1 MAGSRHTVRIIRRNM
16 SLTKRTWGNS
26 TNGRLFTAT
35 GSVSG
40 ATTRL
45 TLVFQTASWVYGVE
59 GTINVYVDGTKQS
72 CSWTTNSTETVV
84 STTYKTKMTSAQITV
99 SKPFFTLKL
108 TDSAGGN
115 VLSETTFSFYEIEKA
130 PTGATASGG
139 VMDGSTNSKVVFATS
154 VTDATYKAVFSLGSK
169 TGTATS
175 STKTLEYAIPL
186 SWCAELPNK
195 TAGTADVACQVLF
208 GGKVYKTLDTTL
220 NVSVPSSVK
229 PTVSSI
235 TISDKTNTPVPSAWN
250 LYIQHKSGV
259 RLSAVTCAGAQ
270 GSTIKTI
277 KLQVGDQSVSKTYSA
292 SSLPQIDTV
301 TQSGSLT
308 VTVTVTDS
316 RGRTGSRTGT
326 VTFVPYS
333 APKFKKCVSERCNSA
348 GQTDNDGTYFL
359 STTSVEYSSCSG
371 KNSITMT
378 MKYKKTDAATYN
390 SPVTLV
396 PGTNVCGGSLNTE
409 FSYDVLYTI
418 SDQFTTVT
426 FVDYVSTAVYLMHF
440 LHGGR
445 GVAFG
450 QKATI
455 EDCVD
460 FDFQGLFRK
469 FVTFLG
475 KAVFKS
481 ADKDRVVINDTTKA
495 SPVMVDPDGSGTL
508 YAVATTKDLGAAASK
523 AVANNLTTTASGSVL
538 DARQGKTLND
548 AKVSKTGDTMTGNL
562 IVDRSATAEI
572 GASVKTIGN
581 AGGVALLSSSGN
593 VLGVYASDEAKWVAQ
608 YDTSKGY
615 SYVPYLGISSA
626 TTGTVGSTF
635 SEANYKYCYLRKIGK
650 VVFMDMGLGYSAAS
664 STIPL
669 NTTMFT
675 IPSAYRPA
683 ADVYCIGQFSRKE
696 SSSSMNQ
703 VATGPVKVAKTG
715 EVTQNFSSVTYCIYC
730 FGMWETA

>member
-1 MAGSRHTVRIIRRNM
+1 M

-26 TNGRLFTAT
+26 ANGRLFTAT

-45 TLVFQTASWVYGVE
+45 TLVFQTASWIYGVE

-130 PTGATASGG
+130 PTGVTASGG

-154 VTDATYKAVFSLGSK
+154 VTDATYKVVFSLGSK

-175 STKTLEYAIPL
+175 TTKTLEYAIPL
-186 SWCAELPNK
+186 SWCSELPNK

-208 GGKVYKTLDTTL
+208 GGQVYKTLDTTL

-235 TISDKTNTPVPSAWN
+235 TISDKPNTPVPSTWN

-348 GQTDNDGTYFL
+348 GQTDNDGTFFL

-409 FSYDVLYTI
+409 FSYDVLYTV

-469 FVTFLG
+469 LVTFLG

-508 YAVATTKDLGAAASK
+508 YAVATSKDIGAAASK

-538 DARQGKTLND
+538 DARQGKKLND
-548 AKVSKTGDTMTGNL
+548 EKVSKSGDSMTGNL
-562 IVDRSATAEI
+562 TVDKSAVTDISSALITCI
-572 GASVKTIGN
+572 GSQGTNQIS
-581 AGGVALLSSSGN
+581 LLANNHNNSTSGLYDAAN
-593 VLGVYASDEAKWVAQ
+593 SRWVAQ
-608 YDTSKGY
+608 YDKNDNTLKIPGLAFSGTADGTAQSALNDFNQKLCRLRRIGNIVWITGY
-615 SYVPYLGISSA
+615 
-626 TTGTVGSTF
+626 
-635 SEANYKYCYLRKIGK
+635 C
-650 VVFMDMGLGYSAAS
+650 S
-664 STIPL
+664 STTSSGATVSSDSGNLWLVPD
-669 NTTMFT
+669 
-675 IPSAYRPA
+675 AYRPA
-683 ADVYCIGQFSRKE
+683 GNRTIPCTLTTTGNVPYVHTVTV
-696 SSSSMNQ
+696 SSSGYIKCDSSTARRHMF
-703 VATGPVKVAKTG
+703 
-715 EVTQNFSSVTYCIYC
+715 FSGCYSII
-730 FGMWETA
+730 